1 VVLKLLK
8 DLFKRSNIIKDKFD
22 EYKKYSTKARDYF
35 EVNIDKIKALFED
48 TTIRDI
54 IFEPF
59 KDVFKAPQNGIDKD
73 IYLVI
78 TQVAIINVVLAGL
91 PGKMGI
97 GIWVSIALEAWM
109 AYSIARHVG
118 IKLDKPSDVFKYFGI
133 LSATLG
139 IIFFGF
145 KELLSFGFSLFS
157 VIPEV
162 NPLMIAELIIT
173 DLVGVLFWIGFSEA
187 KEQGSFNIPK
197 RMVFKIFKITK
208 DLFLYQF
215 NILKK
220 ILTPSNIKLFATR
233 LKQWFSGD
241 FIGDKKVLNGELFS
255 IVAMSYLISG
265 KYEKLQGPLG
275 DVFLEAIRL
284 RWSAQFNENATI
296 EEISTK
302 FNEYSNEQLIG
313 VSNVIKGKMFELMVA
328 RAENTDNDDWNAK
341 LFTDESHI
349 DSDII
354 FTNSQTGAMIEVSL
368 KAGSINDKQIIEHAL
383 TRYPDTPIM
392 TTDEIAKLYQGDERI
407 MGSGILNE
415 DLTNTTKE
423 RLDEL
428 KNSIQPINATEIA
441 LNGVAIGTMATI
453 WPFAMAYFRK
463 KITYEEFENI
473 LNYLIPDSGVMLA
486 SRISYALLF
495 GPLFAWYLLARGVG
509 KVVVGMDEF
518 KKESLHIEVSSNRNI
533 YSTKI

>member
-1 VVLKLLK
+1 MFEN
-8 DLFKRSNIIKDKFD
+8 LFKKSNIIKDKF
-22 EYKKYSTKARDYF
+22 ENYKKYSTNAKDYF
-35 EVNIDKIKALFED
+35 EENIDKIKALFED
-48 TTIRDI
+48 ITIRDI
-54 IFEPF
+54 VFEPF

-109 AYSIARHVG
+109 AFSIARYVG

-157 VIPEV
+157 MIPEV
-162 NPLMIAELIIT
+162 NPLMIAELMVT
-173 DLVGVLFWIGFSEA
+173 DFVGILFWIGFSEA
-187 KEQGSFNIPK
+187 KEKGSFSIPK
-197 RMVFKIFKITK
+197 RMIVKIFKITK
-208 DLFLYQF
+208 ELFVYQF

-220 ILTPSNIKLFATR
+220 LLTPSNIKLFATR

-241 FIGDKKVLNGELFS
+241 FIGDRKTLNGELFS
-255 IVAMSYLISG
+255 TVAMSYLISG
-265 KYEKLQGPLG
+265 HYDKLQGPLG
-275 DVFLEAIRL
+275 DIFIESIKL
-284 RWSAQFNENATI
+284 RWSAQFNENTTI
-296 EEISTK
+296 EEISTR

-313 VSNVIKGKMFELMVA
+313 ASNIIKGKMFELMVEK
-328 RAENTDNDDWNAK
+328 AENIDNDNWNAK

-354 FTNSQTGAMIEVSL
+354 FTNSQTGETLEVSL
-368 KAGSINDKQIIEHAL
+368 KAGSINDTQIIEHAL

-392 TTDEIAKLYQGDERI
+392 TTDEMAKLYQNDERVF
-407 MGSGILNE
+407 GSDISNQ
-415 DLTNTTKE
+415 DLTKITKE

-428 KNSIQPINATEIA
+428 KDNIQPINATEVA
-441 LNGVAIGTMATI
+441 LSGVAIGTMATI

-473 LNYLIPDSGVMLA
+473 LKYLIPDSGVMLA

-509 KVVVGMDEF
+509 KIVVGMDEL
-518 KKESLHIEVSSNRNI
+518 KQESLYIEVSSIRKADK
-533 YSTKI
+533 TVKKE